1 MDSIT
6 KTKERLIED
15 VMQGLAQKQ
24 AIFNNYQRRPRIP
37 STNSIQT
44 VTRFIGK
51 RLQLDEDTLIFKGE
65 NRYGPENWS
74 LDTQYKKIIDYCVQQ
89 KGQTME
95 LIILKTLLFGILLA
109 LLVYLIKKRK
119 IHITLLHN
127 IFFAK
132 EMFYVFYGFLFANVL
147 LIFLRF
153 FATLVLMI
161 TIFTESSPILSVSTY
176 QILTHLT
183 TIKPKTSVTQT
194 SDYKEIYQQTSTIK
208 LKNSFID
215 FKITSPRPNAL
226 GHPFFTN
233 TLIET
238 KGNNV
243 NIQELKQY
251 LKNQSTWNQQ
261 TLFAQLIV
269 DNGQTLQ
276 ENSILQQPIYHYASD
291 DLKKRP
297 SNQLRYSLKSIEVA
311 NGTYTQ
317 TIDSITRKKSV
328 KLVRLTFTVDL
339 ASGVKQQEELKT
351 ILD

>member
-1 MDSIT
+1 
-6 KTKERLIED
+6 
-15 VMQGLAQKQ
+15 
-24 AIFNNYQRRPRIP
+24 
-37 STNSIQT
+37 
-44 VTRFIGK
+44 
-51 RLQLDEDTLIFKGE
+51 
-65 NRYGPENWS
+65 
-74 LDTQYKKIIDYCVQQ
+74 
-89 KGQTME
+89 ME
-95 LIILKTLLFGILLA
+95 LILVKTILSGIVLA
-109 LLVYLIKKRK
+109 LLVYLIKTCK
-119 IHITLLHN
+119 IQIKLLN
-127 IFFAK
+127 NIYQIFFIK
-132 EMFYVFYGFLFANVL
+132 EIFYVFYGFLFAKVF

-161 TIFTESSPILSVSTY
+161 TISTESSSILSVPTY
-176 QILTHLT
+176 QILTSLT

-194 SDYKEIYQQTSTIK
+194 NNYKEIYQQTSTV
-208 LKNSFID
+208 N

>member
-1 MDSIT
+1 
-6 KTKERLIED
+6 
-15 VMQGLAQKQ
+15 
-24 AIFNNYQRRPRIP
+24 
-37 STNSIQT
+37 
-44 VTRFIGK
+44 
-51 RLQLDEDTLIFKGE
+51 
-65 NRYGPENWS
+65 
-74 LDTQYKKIIDYCVQQ
+74 
-89 KGQTME
+89 ME

-109 LLVYLIKKRK
+109 LLVYLIKLIKKRK
-119 IHITLLHN
+119 IRITLLHN

-132 EMFYVFYGFLFANVL
+132 EIFYVFYGFLFAKVL

-161 TIFTESSPILSVSTY
+161 TIFTESSSILSVPTY

-194 SDYKEIYQQTSTIK
+194 SDYKEIYQQTSTVDF
-208 LKNSFID
+208 KNSFID

-238 KGNNV
+238 KSDNV
-243 NIQELKQY
+243 NIQELERY
-251 LKNQSTWNQQ
+251 LKTQSTWNQQ
-261 TLFAQLIV
+261 TLFAQLIA

-276 ENSILQQPIYHYASD
+276 ENSILQKPIYHYASD

-297 SNQLRYSLKSIEVA
+297 SNQLRYSLESIEIA

-317 TIDSITRKKSV
+317 TIDTITKTTNV
-328 KLVRLTFTVDL
+328 KLVRLTFTVSL
-339 ASGVKQQEELKT
+339 AAGVEQQEELKT
-351 ILD
+351 ILN